1 MHFIIELG
9 ITPST
14 IHACHYNFLVKMCT
28 EEGQDN

>member
-9 ITPST
+9 ITSNI
-14 IHACHYNFLVKMCT
+14 IHACQYNLLVKMCT